1 METFRLL
8 YIAAGPGIA
17 IAVYLYYADKWEP
30 EPKIMVVKAFL
41 LGGLACFPTSY
52 FEGVFETAFGLEGI
66 FEGNS
71 DISWWQ
77 RGLYAFFGVALTEEL
92 CKFLF
97 IKGFIYDDRE
107 FSEPFDGIVYG
118 GMVGCGFATVEN
130 LFYVFSFGQET
141 GMFRLFTAVPG
152 HAFEGIIL
160 GYFMGKAKFSFEPEK
175 ELARGLVLVVIL
187 HGIYDTAVFSQAGWS
202 FLFIFGIVFL
212 GIYVALRAKKDLEK
226 HSAVIE
232 FSTAEFMLLKEGV
245 RKGPLYLKDIR
256 CLLAEGELNPQDLLI
271 AEKSGKTKSVKE
283 IFTPDLVS
291 QYKGLTKIPTQ
302 GQSATFFFILYGL
315 TFGLYF
321 YFWFLRN
328 YRKFRNHKG
337 IKLNPELIALS
348 LFIFSTIPYFIYGVI
363 LEKSDEFQ
371 FKPGIKIFLDWG
383 IAGIQATFL
392 FFQLAI
398 IKKFLKRRIKGSFQV
413 LTIVL
418 GYFVL
423 DGSIRILPSDVAYYL
438 YYAIIM
444 TLVQGGILAVV
455 QNDLN
460 RYWQEERRRSAE
472 TK

>member
-1 METFRLL
+1 METFKLL
-8 YIAAGPGIA
+8 YIAIGPGIA
-17 IAVYLYYADKWEP
+17 IAVYIYYADRWEP

-52 FEGVFETAFGLEGI
+52 FEGAFETFFGLEGI

-71 DISWWQ
+71 DIPLWQ
-77 RGLYAFFGVALTEEL
+77 RGLYAFFGVALIEEL

-130 LFYVFSFGQET
+130 LFYVFTLGQEA

-152 HAFEGIIL
+152 HAFEGVIL
-160 GYFMGKAKFSFEPEK
+160 GYFMGKAKFGFEPEK
-175 ELARGLVLVVIL
+175 ELATGLVLVVIL
-187 HGIYDTAVFSQAGWS
+187 HGIYDAAVFSQAGWS
-202 FLFIFGIVFL
+202 YFLIFGIVFL
-212 GIYVALRAKKDLEK
+212 GIYLALRAKKDLEK

-232 FSTAEFMLLKEGV
+232 FSPAEFIPIKEGV

-256 CLLAEGELNPQDLLI
+256 CLLAEGQLNSQDLLI
-271 AEKSGKTKSVKE
+271 AKKSGKTKSVKE
-283 IFTPDLVS
+283 VFTPNLIS
-291 QYKGLTKIPTQ
+291 EYKGLTKIPTQ
-302 GQSATFFFILYGL
+302 GQSVRFFFILYGL

-337 IKLNPELIALS
+337 IKLNPELLALS
-348 LFIFSTIPYFIYGVI
+348 LFILSTIPYFIFGVVVG
-363 LEKSDEFQ
+363 KYDESQ
-371 FKPGIKIFLDWG
+371 FRPFIKILLDWD
-383 IAGIQATFL
+383 IAGIQSAFL

-398 IKKFLKRRIKGSFQV
+398 IKRFLKRRIKGSFRV
-413 LTIVL
+413 LIIVL

-423 DGSIRILPSDVAYYL
+423 DGSIRMLPSDMAYYL
-438 YYAIIM
+438 FYVIF
-444 TLVQGGILAVV
+444 LVLFQGGVLAVV

-460 RYWQEERRRSAE
+460 RYWQGERKRLAE
-472 TK
+472 AK